1 MQIMALS
8 APAGEEAAC
17 YIRFL
22 QQVLPS
28 FLRVTRRLEEL
39 QARVQALWPSYN
51 APLRAG
57 TVQPQEAARLWQLFL
72 PHLHRSCGPSA
83 ASRCAPPPLPP
94 ICSSSPRLCYMDT
107 DQAMCGEGYILL
119 QKASVR
125 EQFPGGI
132 SGRENDT
139 VTGPMSLTP
148 FKQV

>member
-83 ASRCAPPPLPP
+83 ASRCAPPPPP
-94 ICSSSPRLCYMDT
+94 FAVVPHAYATWIQIRPCVAKATYSCRRPLCESSFL
-107 DQAMCGEGYILL
+107 G
-119 QKASVR
+119 ASLAVR
-125 EQFPGGI
+125 
-132 SGRENDT
+132 
-139 VTGPMSLTP
+139 MTP
-148 FKQV
+148 